1 MKSATFAGATLL
13 NPTVSGVPTA
23 PYAADV
29 ESATKAKVTPA
40 IGVNPKAISKGAV
53 TIAGVPKPD
62 TPSIKPPNK

>member
-13 NPTVSGVPTA
+13 NPTVNGVPTA

-40 IGVNPKAISKGAV
+40 IGVNPKAIV
-53 TIAGVPKPD
+53 RVL
-62 TPSIKPPNK
+62 